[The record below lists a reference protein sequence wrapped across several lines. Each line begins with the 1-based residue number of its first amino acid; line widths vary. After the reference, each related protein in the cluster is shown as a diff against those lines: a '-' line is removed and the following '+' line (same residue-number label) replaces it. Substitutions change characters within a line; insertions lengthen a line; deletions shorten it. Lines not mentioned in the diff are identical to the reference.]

1 MAFYFD
7 FMEQFSKNKSA
18 NILVFGIIPYISLF
32 TIESYRYI
40 QKILPHYAI
49 ELPKEQELIIRASRV
64 RIKLFDDSNNKV
76 DGTFDLL
83 DEIAKFHEDLYRDN
97 YSNMGIFFYGNHII
111 GSTHTGLFL
120 SGLRKIELL
129 EDFGDSIDRIGQVL
143 HTVSRELGKYL
154 GWVKTLPEFQS
165 VQTNCFKY
173 DTQDFQLYYQD
184 VKSEKFLSL
193 SFNKTGNESIN
204 YTLLLF
210 LSMTNFIDHLFIR
223 VKISHHAYSLFK
235 IKFIMLYHLASSL
248 ERLQNYG
255 YPKNILSDD
264 SKVFLKTILK
274 NEDLKMIKS
283 KTTLRNIFVHYKI
296 ETKIL
301 LDFDFSSDFNFK
313 SLVEYFFNGYKFEEI
328 DNKVN
333 SQIKRISLILE
344 EWLNWS
350 LNSSEY
356 SQF

>member
-1 MAFYFD
+1 M
-7 FMEQFSKNKSA
+7 N
-18 NILVFGIIPYISLF
+18 
-32 TIESYRYI
+32 
-40 QKILPHYAI
+40 
-49 ELPKEQELIIRASRV
+49 
-64 RIKLFDDSNNKV
+64 
-76 DGTFDLL
+76 
-83 DEIAKFHEDLYRDN
+83 
-97 YSNMGIFFYGNHII
+97 
-111 GSTHTGLFL
+111 
-120 SGLRKIELL
+120 
-129 EDFGDSIDRIGQVL
+129 
-143 HTVSRELGKYL
+143 
-154 GWVKTLPEFQS
+154 
-165 VQTNCFKY
+165 
-173 DTQDFQLYYQD
+173 QL
-184 VKSEKFLSL
+184 
-193 SFNKTGNESIN
+193 IN

>member
-1 MAFYFD
+1 
-7 FMEQFSKNKSA
+7 
-18 NILVFGIIPYISLF
+18 
-32 TIESYRYI
+32 
-40 QKILPHYAI
+40 
-49 ELPKEQELIIRASRV
+49 
-64 RIKLFDDSNNKV
+64 
-76 DGTFDLL
+76 
-83 DEIAKFHEDLYRDN
+83 
-97 YSNMGIFFYGNHII
+97 
-111 GSTHTGLFL
+111 
-120 SGLRKIELL
+120 
-129 EDFGDSIDRIGQVL
+129 
-143 HTVSRELGKYL
+143 
-154 GWVKTLPEFQS
+154 
-165 VQTNCFKY
+165 
-173 DTQDFQLYYQD
+173 
-184 VKSEKFLSL
+184 
-193 SFNKTGNESIN
+193 
-204 YTLLLF
+204 
-210 LSMTNFIDHLFIR
+210 
-223 VKISHHAYSLFK
+223 
-235 IKFIMLYHLASSL
+235 MLYHLASSL